1 MHTFHI
7 TGAPCWVYAS
17 VIPWRWHSDISHRLI
32 PMVPHTSVPQ
42 FRSYSATAAK
52 RWNWHHW
59 STVVRI
65 WVPWIQTCSQ
75 TRSWS
80 EWPEDTSYGVS
91 GPVESVISHV
101 DPEIGKGHE
110 HYSFRIPVRIL
121 FSNTDYYAPTLLGR
135 KGFFEKFKITIDES
149 VQKVVLRAVED

>member
-1 MHTFHI
+1 MAMT
-7 TGAPCWVYAS
+7 
-17 VIPWRWHSDISHRLI
+17 SDISYRSI
-32 PMVPHTSVPQ
+32 PMIPYQASRNSGHIPQ
-42 FRSYSATAAK
+42 RQRRDGIDIIGRQWCGYECHGYRPAAK
-52 RWNWHHW
+52 PGLDL
-59 STVVRI
+59 SG
-65 WVPWIQTCSQ
+65 PKIQ
-75 TRSWS
+75 
-80 EWPEDTSYGVS
+80 SYGVS

-110 HYSFRIPVRIL
+110 HYSFRVPVRIL